1 MSSHAALLEEA
12 DLLKPRNRIL
22 GGRPFPQGPVYE
34 GLVIDDY
41 FSLSVSKASN
51 PKRSTLPAV
60 ACFHAA
66 RKKYD
71 HVGVLGSPEKD
82 IVGSHHFKVA
92 GAEVNSSDAA
102 LSRGIVTVSAP
113 VQKRL
118 SLAVLSLRSVA
129 LPVLSSALAT
139 RLAGNWTSVLLYRR
153 CLTCLLS
160 KLYAYGSSAGTDPG
174 DVFLLH
180 RKAADELVLAAVFS
194 FVAAS
199 DVTRPVHSELFAT
212 DASCGK
218 GAIVARQITQ
228 STAKT
233 PWLTG
238 D

>member
-1 MSSHAALLEEA
+1 MIIFPCRFPRPPILRGPRCQLL
-12 DLLKPRNRIL
+12 R
-22 GGRPFPQGPVYE
+22 V
-34 GLVIDDY
+34 
-41 FSLSVSKASN
+41 
-51 PKRSTLPAV
+51 STLPERSMIMSV
-60 ACFHAA
+60 SW
-66 RKKYD
+66 
-71 HVGVLGSPEKD
+71 VSPEKD

-174 DVFLLH
+174 DVFPSPQ
-180 RKAADELVLAAVFS
+180 E
-194 FVAAS
+194 
-199 DVTRPVHSELFAT
+199 
-212 DASCGK
+212 SC
-218 GAIVARQITQ
+218 
-228 STAKT
+228 
-233 PWLTG
+233 
-238 D
+238 